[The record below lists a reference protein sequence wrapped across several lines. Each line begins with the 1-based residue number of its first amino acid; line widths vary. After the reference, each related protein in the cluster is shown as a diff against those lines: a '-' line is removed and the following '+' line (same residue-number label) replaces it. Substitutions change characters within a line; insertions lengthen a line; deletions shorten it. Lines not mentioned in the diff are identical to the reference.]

1 MTQDPTPA
9 EALEAIRQSRA
20 AAERQVARG
29 SWRYDLTYS
38 ALVAGMVGSQAL
50 DMPYSTLVIAG
61 GVLALAVLFR
71 RYSDR
76 LGVSVT
82 GMTPRRARWVAI
94 GLGMALLPLIL
105 AAIVLNYREPPLQV
119 HLLGTA
125 GLIVTAFVVALVGSR
140 LWLRV
145 YRRETG
151 VGE

>member
-29 SWRYDLTYS
+29 SWCYDLTYS
-38 ALVAGMVGSQAL
+38 AIVAAMVGSQAL
-50 DMPYSTLVIAG
+50 DMPFSTLTIAA

-76 LGVSVT
+76 LGVTVT
-82 GMTPRRARWVAI
+82 GMAPRRARWVAI
-94 GLGMALLPLIL
+94 GLGMALIPLML
-105 AAIVLNYREPPLQV
+105 AAIVLNYRHPPLHIQ
-119 HLLGTA
+119 LLGMA
-125 GLIVTAFVVALVGSR
+125 GLVVVAFAVALAGSR

-151 VGE
+151 IEK

>member
-1 MTQDPTPA
+1 MTDDPTPA

-38 ALVAGMVGSQAL
+38 AIVAAMVGSQAL
-50 DMPYSTLVIAG
+50 DMPISTLAIAL

-71 RYSDR
+71 RYSDQ
-76 LGVSVT
+76 LGVTVT

-94 GLGMALLPLIL
+94 GLGLSLLPLML
-105 AAIVLNYREPPLQV
+105 AAIVLNHRHPPLLIQ
-119 HLLGTA
+119 LLGMA
-125 GLIVTAFVVALVGSR
+125 GLMVAAFVIALVGSR

-151 VGE
+151 SGE